1 MRKGGE
7 QKGWGWIDRGGEI
20 ARVVEQ
26 MAGNGG
32 NGEVGDKKRT
42 DERDGQGKQSCEK
55 HQYKK
60 MNKRAGRGKGGGRT
74 GETWREKNG
83 SKLCRG
89 CRNIRFSSAGVG
101 ALSPANQA
109 TEGRNPGEIN
119 NA

>member
-1 MRKGGE
+1 MSHVVPSDPTSAQGHEERGRTERTGMDGSGG
-7 QKGWGWIDRGGEI
+7 GGI

-60 MNKRAGRGKGGGRT
+60 N
-74 GETWREKNG
+74 E
-83 SKLCRG
+83 
-89 CRNIRFSSAGVG
+89 
-101 ALSPANQA
+101 
-109 TEGRNPGEIN
+109 
-119 NA
+119 